1 MEEKKEIYFLK
12 ENLIPLNLQFFNGE
26 KTELPTSKK
35 REKAREEGQ
44 VAKSQEISTA
54 LLFIVAFFSL
64 KLLSGYMFE
73 KIYVI
78 MAESFRVLD
87 SFDDIFVAG
96 YFGKYMANIA
106 LQTGLIVLPLMMIVL
121 ILGIITNIVQVG
133 WKITTKPLKPK
144 FSKLN
149 PIQGFKRIFSMRAI
163 IELIKSIAKLVVIL
177 LVVYNTIKGELMQI
191 YLMFDYGLEY
201 SVEIIGNLAINI
213 GISVGATYLFIGVAD
228 LIYQRYKH
236 TKDLKM
242 SKQEIKDEY
251 KEAEGNPEVKGKIKS
266 KMREAAMRRMM
277 QDLPS
282 ADVIITNPTH
292 FAVAI
297 KYDNTIGSAP
307 KVIAKGQDFLALKI
321 KEQAKEHDI
330 TIVENKPLARTLYAS
345 VEIGQE
351 IPPDLYQAVAEVLAY
366 VYKLKNK
373 I

>member
-1 MEEKKEIYFLK
+1 MDKEYLEYK
-12 ENLIPLNLQFFNGE
+12 NLIPLDLQFFNGE
-26 KTELPTSKK
+26 KTEEPTGKK
-35 REKAREEGQ
+35 RDKAREEGQ

-54 LLFIVAFFSL
+54 LLFVVAFFSL
-64 KLLSGYMFE
+64 NLLSGYMYE
-73 KIYVI
+73 QIVTI
-78 MAESFRVLD
+78 MNYTFQTID
-87 SFDDIFVAG
+87 SFDDIFVAN
-96 YFGKYMANIA
+96 YFGDFLADIA
-106 LQTGLIVLPLMMIVL
+106 MRVGLTVLPLMLIVL
-121 ILGIITNIVQVG
+121 VLGVITNVLQVG
-133 WKITTKPLKPK
+133 WKITTKPLQPK

-163 IELIKSIAKLVVIL
+163 MELIKSIAKLVVICY
-177 LVVYNTIKGELMQI
+177 VVYNTIKDEIMQI
-191 YLMFDYGLEY
+191 FLMFDYGLEY
-201 SVEIIGNLAINI
+201 SIELFGSLAVSM
-213 GISVGATYLFIGVAD
+213 GISVGVTFLFIGVLD
-228 LIYQRYKH
+228 LIYQRWKL
-236 TKDLKM
+236 TKDLRM

-297 KYDNTIGSAP
+297 KYDNSVGSAP
-307 KVIAKGQDFLALKI
+307 KVVAKGQDFLALKI
-321 KEQAKEHDI
+321 REIATEHDI

-345 VEIGQE
+345 VDIGKE
-351 IPPDLYQAVAEVLAY
+351 IPQDLYQAVAEVLAY

>member
-1 MEEKKEIYFLK
+1 MKKKKDLYFYNK
-12 ENLIPLNLQFFNGE
+12 NLIPLNLQFFNGE
-26 KTELPTSKK
+26 KTEQPTSKK
-35 REKAREEGQ
+35 RGNARDEGQ

-64 KLLSGYMFE
+64 NLLSGYMYD
-73 KIYVI
+73 KIYTI
-78 MAESFRVLD
+78 MVESFKIIS
-87 SFDDIFVAG
+87 SFEDIFVAG
-96 YFGKYMANIA
+96 YFGRYMANIA
-106 LQTGLIVLPLMMIVL
+106 LQTGLIVLPLMAIVL
-121 ILGIITNIVQVG
+121 ILGVIVNVVQVG

-149 PIQGFKRIFSMRAI
+149 PISGFKRIFSMRAI
-163 IELIKSIAKLVVIL
+163 MELAKSIAKLLVIL
-177 LVVYNTIKGELMQI
+177 LVVYNTIKGQIMQI
-191 YLMFDYGLEY
+191 YLMFDYGLEH
-201 SVEIIGNLAINI
+201 SIKIFAKLAVSM
-213 GISVGATYLFIGVAD
+213 GISVGATFLIIGILD
-228 LIYQRYKH
+228 LVYQRYKL

-242 SKQEIKDEY
+242 SKQEVKDEY

-297 KYDNTIGSAP
+297 KYDGALGSAP
-307 KVIAKGQDFLALKI
+307 KVLAKGQDFLALKI
-321 KEQAKEHDI
+321 KEQAKEYDI